1 MSEATATSD
10 LVAGREPEAIL
21 QPKSL
26 AELKD
31 IVRKRDGMTLVPRS
45 GGTQMELGFAAATP
59 FAVVELREALGG
71 EIEHA
76 PEDLTAVVPAG
87 VTLSALRAVLEQPG
101 FAPQMLPLDP
111 PNAEFATIGGTLA
124 TGTSGPLRARYG
136 LPRDLVLGM
145 TVLRADGELV
155 KAGGRV
161 VKNVTGYDLMR
172 TWCGSLGTLGIITS
186 VALRVV
192 PKPLQL
198 ELTCEVPDAAAGMA
212 ATSAAAIADVR
223 PEVADVLFENGRWRT
238 LFRVLPEAEAA
249 LRSALPG
256 RRFEQASPAEYGLA
270 RDAGFREKDVLTV
283 RFAAR
288 PTDLAPVLTALE
300 GLRPDAVV
308 LRPGGALLRVTWDR
322 RSAPSARELDGVLVK
337 VRARLAASGGSGVVE
352 RMGERFRGVID
363 PWGPPPPAFAL
374 MKRMKAAYDPD
385 GRLNG
390 GRFVGGI

>member
-1 MSEATATSD
+1 MA
-10 LVAGREPEAIL
+10 L
-21 QPKSL
+21 
-26 AELKD
+26 
-31 IVRKRDGMTLVPRS
+31 TLVPRG
-45 GGTQMELGFAAATP
+45 GGTQMELGFAPGTP
-59 FAVVELREALGG
+59 FALVDLTAALGG

-87 VTLSALRAVLEQPG
+87 ATLSELRAVLERPG
-101 FAPQMLPLDP
+101 FAPQLLPLDP

-124 TGTSGPLRARYG
+124 TGTSGPLRTRYG

-172 TWCGSLGTLGIITS
+172 MWCGSLGTLGIITS
-186 VALRVV
+186 LALRVV
-192 PKPLQL
+192 PKPLQV
-198 ELTCEVPDAAAGMA
+198 ELTCDVPRRRRRHGARLPPQPSLMSARKLPMCSSKADAGGRCFACCRKLKPRCGAHFPAGA
-212 ATSAAAIADVR
+212 SST
-223 PEVADVLFENGRWRT
+223 
-238 LFRVLPEAEAA
+238 
-249 LRSALPG
+249 
-256 RRFEQASPAEYGLA
+256 ASPAEYGLA
-270 RDAGFREKDVLTV
+270 RDAGFREEDVLTV

-288 PTDLAPVLTALE
+288 PSDLVPVLTSLE

-337 VRARLAASGGSGVVE
+337 LRARLVASGGSGVVE

-363 PWGPPPPAFAL
+363 PWGPPPAAFDL
-374 MKRMKAAYDPD
+374 MKRMKSAYDPD
-385 GRLNG
+385 GRLNA